1 MAPDAA
7 MKILVLHGVNLNTL
21 GTREP
26 HIYGTKTLAEIN
38 ADLQARAGELGV
50 ELVAFQTNIE
60 GELINFIQRE
70 APTSDGMLINPG
82 AWTHY
87 SIALRDALAGTGKPF
102 VEVHFSNIHAR
113 ERFRHHSVLA
123 AIARGSVIGLGWRG
137 YLAALDTLAALL
149 REEQG
154 GAVGTPSAR
163 PARTMTL
170 VYGGKPLP
178 SIRKVNADK
187 PQRNQLAVGLLLHQ
201 GFITRPQLR
210 QLDLA
215 SLPRWQQYTSD
226 KLGLPTEGGAM
237 RGVPALLLRG
247 QPEPQEWLLGHPLAA
262 QALALRGRRGRR
274 RRARARTAARRR

>member
-1 MAPDAA
+1 

-21 GTREP
+21 GSREP

-38 ADLQARAGELGV
+38 ADLQVRAGELGV
-50 ELVAFQTNIE
+50 ELVAFQTNVE

-70 APTSDGMLINPG
+70 APSADGILINPG

-154 GAVGTPSAR
+154 GAVSTPS
-163 PARTMTL
+163 PQQARTVTL

-178 SIRKVNADK
+178 SIRKVNVDK
-187 PQRNQLAVGLLLHQ
+187 PQRNQLAIGVLLHQ

-210 QLDLA
+210 QLNLA
-215 SLPRWQQYTSD
+215 SLPRWQQYTKE
-226 KLGLPTEGGAM
+226 KLGLPTEGGAV
-237 RGVPALLLRG
+237 RAVPALLLRG

-262 QALALRGRRGRR
+262 QALALKGRSRGRR
-274 RRARARTAARRR
+274 RRGGARTAVRRR

>member
-1 MAPDAA
+1 

-26 HIYGTKTLAEIN
+26 HIYGAKTLAEVN
-38 ADLQARAGELGV
+38 ADLQTRAGELGV
-50 ELVAFQTNIE
+50 ELMAFQTNIE
-60 GELINFIQRE
+60 GELINFVQRE

-137 YLAALDTLAALL
+137 YLAALDTLVALL

-154 GAVGTPSAR
+154 GAVSAPS
-163 PARTMTL
+163 PQQARTVTL

-178 SIRKVNADK
+178 SIRKVNVDR
-187 PQRNQLAVGLLLHQ
+187 PQRNQLAVGVLLHQ

-210 QLDLA
+210 QLHLA
-215 SLPRWQQYTSD
+215 SLPHWQQFTRE
-226 KLGLPTEGGAM
+226 KLGLPTEGGAV
-237 RGVPALLLRG
+237 RGEPALLLRG
-247 QPEPQEWLLGHPLAA
+247 QPEPQEWLLGYPLAA
-262 QALALRGRRGRR
+262 EALALRGRRGRR
-274 RRARARTAARRR
+274 RRRGGAQTEATRRR